1 MLLDEDISIKL
12 VNILTI
18 KQEKNHDI
26 EQTKKLLH
34 EHMNLFFQIQEI
46 DKEIKSNKS
55 ELLIKQKE
63 IMLQY
68 LDILKQRLK
77 M

>member
-1 MLLDEDISIKL
+1 
-12 VNILTI
+12 
-18 KQEKNHDI
+18 
-26 EQTKKLLH
+26 
-34 EHMNLFFQIQEI
+34 MNLFFQIQEI